1 MELRRMGD
9 SGLWVSAVGLG
20 CNNFGMR
27 LDAAESAAVVHAAL
41 DAGITHFDT
50 AESYG
55 RTDHLGASEAYLG
68 RALAGHRDEVV
79 VATKFGSPSYPA
91 AYPSGGSR
99 RYLVEAVERSL
110 RNLGTEWIDL
120 YYLHYWDAATPIDET
135 IAALDDVVRAGK
147 VRYLG
152 VSNLAA
158 WQLVDSYHQARRA
171 RRGHFIAAQTEWSL
185 LRRSAEREFVPAADR
200 VGAGVVPYFP
210 LASGLLTGKYRRGE
224 DAPEGT
230 RFAALPRFTEGV
242 REVDWERA
250 ERLAN
255 WAESAGRTPG
265 ELALAWLAGQPSV
278 ASVIAGATAPWQVTT
293 NAGAADWVLTDDE
306 RAEVDELSLLH

>member
-9 SGLWVSAVGLG
+9 SGLWVSAIGLG

-27 LDAAESAAVVHAAL
+27 LDAAESAAVVQAAL
-41 DAGITHFDT
+41 DNGITHFDT

-55 RTDHLGASEAYLG
+55 RTDHLGASEEYLG

-79 VATKFGSPSYPA
+79 VATKFGSPSYPST
-91 AYPSGGSR
+91 YPSGGSR
-99 RYLVEAVERSL
+99 RYIVEAVERSL
-110 RNLGTEWIDL
+110 RNLATDWIDL

-135 IAALDDVVRAGK
+135 LAALDDVVRAGK

-152 VSNLAA
+152 LSNLAA
-158 WQLVDSYHQARRA
+158 WQLVDAQHHAREAHRSPVVA
-171 RRGHFIAAQTEWSL
+171 LQTEWSL
-185 LRRSAEREFVPAADR
+185 LRRGAERELVPAADH

-210 LASGLLTGKYRRGE
+210 LASGLLTGKYRHDE
-224 DAPEGT
+224 DPPEGT

-242 REVDWERA
+242 RAHDWDRA

-255 WAESAGRTPG
+255 WAEGAGRTSG
-265 ELALAWLAGQPSV
+265 ELALAWLAGHPSV
-278 ASVIAGATAPWQVTT
+278 SSVIAGATAPWQVTT
-293 NAGAADWVLTDDE
+293 NAGAADWVLTDAE
-306 RAEVDELSLLH
+306 RAEVDELSVSR